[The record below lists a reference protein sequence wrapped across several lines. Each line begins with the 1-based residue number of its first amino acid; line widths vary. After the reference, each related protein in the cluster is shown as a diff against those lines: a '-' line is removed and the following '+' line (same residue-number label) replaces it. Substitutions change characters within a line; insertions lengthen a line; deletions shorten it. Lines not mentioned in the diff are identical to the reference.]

1 LKARPR
7 RWALALALLGGGWG
21 GAAAA
26 DDTVAIGALYPLSGG
41 DARMG
46 AEAKAAIETGEDIVN
61 TPHQGLETLPL
72 GAGAGLPG
80 LGGAKIA
87 VIFGDHQD
95 NPSVATGQ
103 VLRLKGH
110 VAALFGAGVA
120 APTLA
125 ATAEAERDGIPFLV
139 PDAMA
144 PQITARGFK
153 FVFRTTPLG
162 GDFARVYGQFLA
174 GLRAGGTK
182 TGTVALMFENTARGT
197 AAAAAMQQVAKGFGL
212 DIVAAIAYP
221 PDGVDLSGQVTA
233 LRGLNPDAVFLVG
246 DAADAALFVKTMNT
260 LGYRPPLLIGD
271 DAGFSDPAFVAANG
285 NLAQG
290 LIDRSV
296 WSAGEAD
303 SPAAIVNALYR
314 AKTGRDL
321 DDTGA
326 RVLQGFLVLAEA
338 IDRARST
345 DPKAIQAAL
354 QQTDLRPA
362 QLIVGYDG
370 VKFDASGQNALASTY
385 LVQLQGKRYVTVWP
399 VANAPAKLVLPYKAW
414 Q

>member
-1 LKARPR
+1 MRTGAA
-7 RWALALALLGGGWG
+7 WIALALAAACLASG
-21 GAAAA
+21 GARA
-26 DDTVAIGALYPLSGG
+26 DTVTIGALYPLTGG
-41 DARMG
+41 NARIG
-46 AEAKAAIETGEDIVN
+46 TEAKAAIEIGEDIVN
-61 TPHQGLETLPL
+61 TPHKGLEALPL
-72 GAGAGLPG
+72 GAGEGLPG

-87 VIFGDHQD
+87 VLFADHQD

-103 VLRLKGH
+103 VMRLKGQ
-110 VAALFGAGVA
+110 VAALLGTGGTTA
-120 APTLA
+120 TLA

-144 PQITARGFK
+144 PEITARGYK

-182 TGTVALMFENTARGT
+182 IETVALVFENTARGT
-197 AAAAAMQQVAKGFGL
+197 AAAASMQEAAKGFGL
-212 DIVAAIAYP
+212 NIVAAIAYP
-221 PDGVDLSGQVTA
+221 PDGIDLSAQVTA
-233 LRGLNPDAVFLVG
+233 LRGINPDAVFLVS

-260 LGYRPPLLIGD
+260 IGYKPPLLIGD

-296 WSAGEAD
+296 WNAGAAD
-303 SPAAIVNALYR
+303 SPTAIVNGLYR
-314 AKTGRDL
+314 VKTGHDL

-338 IDRARST
+338 SDRAQST
-345 DPKAIQAAL
+345 DPAAIQKAL
-354 QQTDLRPA
+354 QQTDLKPE
-362 QLIVGYDG
+362 QLIVGYNG
-370 VKFDASGQNALASTY
+370 VKFDASGQNTLASTY
-385 LVQLQGKRYVTVWP
+385 LVQLQGKQYVPVWP
-399 VANAPAKLVLPYKAW
+399 AANAPAKLVLPYKAW